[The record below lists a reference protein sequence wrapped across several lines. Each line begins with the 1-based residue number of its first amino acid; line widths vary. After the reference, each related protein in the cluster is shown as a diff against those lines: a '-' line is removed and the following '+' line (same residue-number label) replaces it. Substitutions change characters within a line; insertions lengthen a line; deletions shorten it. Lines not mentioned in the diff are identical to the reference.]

1 MDKDDVE
8 EEEEEEDIKLDHMNV
23 QELVWNS
30 LVQGHL

>member
-1 MDKDDVE
+1 MDNDDV
-8 EEEEEEDIKLDHMNV
+8 EEEEEDIKLDHMNV

>member
-1 MDKDDVE
+1 MDNDDV
-8 EEEEEEDIKLDHMNV
+8 EEEEEDIKLDHMNF

>member
-1 MDKDDVE
+1 MDNADV
-8 EEEEEEDIKLDHMNV
+8 EEEEDIKLEYMNV